1 MKIGDTVIS
10 STYEEKGAGTVL
22 VTREVFGQVYA
33 EVFFEGTREKLTL
46 PVADLSGRRS
56 PEEKF
61 RAGEFS
67 PASRFMLR
75 WVKDRILAAAAQEGL
90 QAAANFKILPLPHQ
104 LLAVHFVLDQ
114 FKPRALIA
122 DEVGLG
128 KTIEAALVFEELKV
142 RGMARR
148 ILIIAPS
155 GLCAQWK
162 DEMKLKFSEEFS
174 FYDRDTVRSLK
185 KLHGEETNVWKLSDK
200 IITSVDFIKPKKLNE
215 ELGERTIRNR
225 KWHNDHVFEAAV
237 QAGFDVVVI
246 DEAHKLTKDFSG
258 EETARYKVGKSLSES
273 VPIFLLLSATPHQG
287 DSAKFRNLL
296 NLVDPYLFYKG
307 CELTPENVLKVTVRN
322 NKRAA
327 VDFSGNQLFKQ
338 RLTSLCKIDRSSRED
353 VVELELYE
361 KVTEYV
367 SEYYDLAE
375 RFNDRTL
382 MFLLLI
388 YQRMVS
394 SSSKA
399 ILSSLSR
406 RLNVLEDEKK
416 KFQEGVGDTES
427 ENSEG
432 NQNEIDLENLE
443 ELTAE
448 EQLEALEKT
457 GSPENTSAKNKYLDY
472 EIYKLKDII
481 KLAKE
486 ASTGRNDA
494 KFRQLLE
501 IIDEFIIRENNPKL
515 KFIIFT
521 EFVETQKYIN
531 ECLQSLGYGTAL
543 INGSMS
549 PDEKLLEKQ
558 KFQNDA
564 QFLISTDAGGEGINL
579 QFCWVMINYDM
590 PWNPMR
596 LEQRIGRIDRI
607 GQEHDVKIVNF
618 QLEDTVE
625 ERVREVI
632 ETKLATIKS
641 EFNDGEDKLAD
652 ILSTLQDEFSFEKL
666 YIDAVKKRNLDLENL
681 GALAEQIYLRAK
693 EIINSGDITLPFSG
707 LEEKYS
713 ISKHE
718 LEKQN
723 LLIRDLMEAYLA
735 ENGKK
740 LVPYKTKENVYYF
753 EDPFTEKRISNVI
766 FDQKASVEHENY
778 ELYSYSHP
786 YIQDLIR
793 DLDKNLENA
802 STARLQVRESKFS
815 GENGFLFIHT
825 LTLTNNIDL
834 PKKYL
839 IPVFINSNFRH
850 NSRISQ
856 YLADPSKIE
865 ASELIAGKLDF
876 SFDNVEE
883 AAQKALE
890 QKAEDIFYECSADQN
905 ERLAEIENKMK
916 KYFRDKEESI
926 NRIAVENIKQAKLR
940 EMKKDIENTRAELQ
954 QRKMLVPSLK
964 CEQIAYLEFI

>member
-1 MKIGDTVIS
+1 MKIGDTVLS

-33 EVFFEGTREKLTL
+33 DVFFEGTREILTL
-46 PVADLSGRRS
+46 PASDLSGVRT

-61 RAGEFS
+61 RVGEFS
-67 PASRFMLR
+67 SASKFMLR
-75 WVKDRILAAAAQEGL
+75 LLKDHILEAAAQEGL
-90 QAAANFKILPLPHQ
+90 QAAGNFKILPLPHQ
-104 LLAVHFVLDQ
+104 LLAVNFVLDQ

-128 KTIEAALVFEELKV
+128 KTIEAALVYEELK
-142 RGMARR
+142 AREIAKR

-155 GLCAQWK
+155 GLCGQWR
-162 DEMKLKFSEEFS
+162 DELKVKFSEEFAL
-174 FYDRDTVRSLK
+174 YDRDTVRSLK
-185 KLHGEETNVWKLSDK
+185 KMHGEETNVWKLTDRV
-200 IITSVDFIKPKKLNE
+200 ITSVDFIKPKKLGDN
-215 ELGERTIRNR
+215 LGERTLRNR
-225 KWHNDHVFEAAV
+225 IWHNKHVFEAAV
-237 QAGFDVVVI
+237 EAGFDVVII

-258 EETARYKVGKSLSES
+258 EETARYKVGKELSEA

-287 DSAKFRNLL
+287 DSTKFRNLL
-296 NLVDPYLFYKG
+296 HLIDPYLFYKG
-307 CELTPENVLKVTVRN
+307 CELKPENVLKVTVRN

-327 VDFSGNQLFKQ
+327 VDFSGNRLFKQ
-338 RLTSLCKIDRSSRED
+338 RITSLCKIDRYSRED
-353 VVELELYE
+353 TIELELYE

-375 RFNDRTL
+375 RFNDRAL

-394 SSSKA
+394 SSSRA
-399 ILSSLSR
+399 ILSALSK
-406 RLNVLEDEKK
+406 RLKVLEGEKK
-416 KFQEGVGDTES
+416 TLEGAGGEAGS
-427 ENSEG
+427 ENNGG
-432 NQNEIDLENLE
+432 NQSEIDLENLE
-443 ELTAE
+443 DLTAE
-448 EQLEALEKT
+448 EQLEALERAE
-457 GSPENTSAKNKYLDY
+457 SPENVPAKSKYIDY
-472 EIYKLKDII
+472 EILNLKNII
-481 KLAKE
+481 NLAKE

-494 KFRQLLE
+494 KFRKLLE
-501 IIDEFIIRENNPKL
+501 IIDEFIIRENNPRL

-521 EFVETQKYIN
+521 EFVETQKYID
-531 ECLQSLGYGTAL
+531 ECLKSLGYKTAL

-549 PDEKLLEKQ
+549 PDEKLLEKL
-558 KFQNDA
+558 KFQDEA

-579 QFCWVMINYDM
+579 QFCWVMVNYDM

-625 ERVREVI
+625 QRVREVI
-632 ETKLATIKS
+632 ETKLGTINI

-652 ILSTLQDEFSFEKL
+652 ILSTLQDEFSFEKI
-666 YIDAVKKRNLDLENL
+666 YIDAVKKRELDLENL
-681 GALAEQIYLRAK
+681 NTLAEQIYLRAK

-713 ISKHE
+713 ISKYE

-723 LLIRDLMEAYLA
+723 LLVQSLMEAYLT
-735 ENGKK
+735 ENGGN
-740 LVPYKTKENVYYF
+740 LAPYKTKEHIYYF
-753 EDPFTEKRISNVI
+753 EDPLSGKRITNVI
-766 FDQKASVEHENY
+766 FDQKASVENENC
-778 ELYSYSHP
+778 ELFSFSHSYVQNL
-786 YIQDLIR
+786 IQQ
-793 DLDKNLENA
+793 LDKNLKNTT
-802 STARLQVRESKFS
+802 TARLQVREDKFAEES
-815 GENGFLFIHT
+815 GFLFVHSLSI
-825 LTLTNNIDL
+825 TNNIDS

-839 IPVFINSNFRH
+839 IPIFINSSLKH

-856 YLADPSKIE
+856 YFADPSKIK

-876 SFDNVEE
+876 AFDAVEE
-883 AAQKALE
+883 VAQKTLE
-890 QKAEDIFYECSADQN
+890 QKAEEIYYECSLSQN
-905 ERLAEIENKMK
+905 ERLTEIENKMK

-926 NRIAVENIKQAKLR
+926 NRIAVENIKQAKIR
-940 EMKKDIENTRAELQ
+940 ELNRDIENNRTELQ

-964 CEQIAYLEFI
+964 CEQIAYVEFV